1 MLRRCAVFVSGS
13 LICAIVAAQPLALCP
28 ENPHYLV
35 FRGKPVLLVT
45 SGEHYGAVLNQ
56 DFDDTKYL
64 DTLAADGL
72 NLTRTFSG
80 AYCEPQGAFNI
91 RQNTLAPAKGRLIC
105 PWARSDQPGYAGGG
119 NKFDLSKWDGEY
131 FARLK
136 DFLAQADKRGIVV
149 ELDLFCP
156 MYDESQWAI
165 SPMNAASNVN
175 GIGTVKK
182 DAVYTLDTQQELLAA
197 QEAMVRKIVGELN
210 GFDNLYYEV
219 CNEPYFG
226 GVTKAWHDH
235 ITDVIVGAEKP
246 LPKKHLISWNVAND
260 TAKVKDAH
268 PSIGIFDFHY
278 AQPSAVTDNYGLNK
292 VIGLNETGFK
302 GTGDDYYRK
311 QAWEFLLAGGG
322 LYNNLDY
329 SFAVG
334 HEDGTLEVKD
344 PTPGGGGPSF
354 RKQMRVMRTFLE
366 GFDFVRMKPAR
377 ELVKSGAP
385 AGVTPQALA
394 EPGKQYAVY
403 LRQAKDAT
411 LEIELP
417 AGRYEG
423 TWLAPANGKSEPIA
437 AFDHAG
443 GTREF
448 KAPAFVQDAALR
460 VVKAGR

>member
-1 MLRRCAVFVSGS
+1 MLRRCAVFVSGW
-13 LICAIVAAQPLALCP
+13 LTCAVAAAQPLALCP

-35 FRGKPVLLVT
+35 FRGKPALLVT
-45 SGEHYGAVLNQ
+45 SGEHYGAVLNR
-56 DFDDTKYL
+56 DFDYVKYL

-119 NKFDLSKWDGEY
+119 NKFDLSKWDAGY

-136 DFLAQADKRGIVV
+136 DFLAQADQRGIVV

-156 MYDESQWAI
+156 NYDESQWAI
-165 SPMNAASNVN
+165 SPMNAANNVN
-175 GIGTVKK
+175 GVGTVQR
-182 DAVYTLDTQQELLAA
+182 DAVYSLDTQEELLAA

-235 ITDVIVGAEKP
+235 TTDVIVEAEKP

-260 TAKVKDAH
+260 TAKVKDPH
-268 PSIGIFDFHY
+268 PSVGIFDFHY

-302 GTGDDYYRK
+302 GTGDDYYRG

-344 PTPGGGGPSF
+344 PTPGGGGPSL
-354 RKQMRVMRTFLE
+354 RKQLRSTREFLE

-377 ELVKSGAP
+377 DVAKGGVP
-385 AGVTPQALA
+385 AGVAAQVLA

-403 LRQAKDAT
+403 LRQAKDAAPK
-411 LEIELP
+411 LQLP

-423 TWLAPANGKSEPIA
+423 AWLDPVSGKSEPIA
-437 AFDHAG
+437 AFDHGG

-448 KAPAFVQDAALR
+448 KVPSFAQDAALR